1 MQIAGYTYS
10 FDRLLRAGEIDAAGA
25 IRAHR
30 ELGLRAHEV
39 SDLYLRDDREMP
51 AVEAA
56 LVETDGRVVV
66 YDIVC
71 DFTAPDGSAPPDQ
84 VARVETAVARAARL
98 GAPKVL
104 LVPGQ
109 SRQGVDPATVRRH
122 FAEVAGI

>member
-1 MQIAGYTYS
+1 MEIAGYTYS
-10 FDRLLRAGEIDAAGA
+10 FDRQLRDGAIDTAGA

-39 SDLYLRDDREMP
+39 SDVYLRDEGELA

-56 LVETDGRVVV
+56 LAESDGRVIV
-66 YDIVC
+66 YDLAC
-71 DFTAPDGSAPPDQ
+71 DFLGPDGSAEPDQ
-84 VARVETAVARAARL
+84 VARVDRAIERAARL

-109 SRQGVDPATVRRH
+109 TRAGVDPARVRRH
-122 FAEVAGI
+122 YA